1 MKHEKRKLDDE
12 DGLSEDRR
20 VGTCETLAVGREL
33 RLGLGKAVNIIDGLT
48 LLPLEGLL
56 IGWTEVK
63 IEG

>member
-1 MKHEKRKLDDE
+1 LKHEKRKLDEE
-12 DGLSEDRR
+12 DDRR

-33 RLGLGKAVNIIDGLT
+33 IIDGLT